1 MKDVDGIIVN
11 SQNKTETAWQRP
23 RICTRFYCIAAITL
37 CGLFLCGLFAIG
49 TRVPNITHSLRYI
62 FFSLVR
68 ADDSSE
74 ATPEELAVSNG
85 VYLPSERLRERQFD
99 QAQRLIAGGRMADA
113 TALLDEMLTAEQ
125 DVFLE
130 GDSASEQTRRSMKTL
145 VTELIGEL
153 PEAGTKAYQ
162 LQFRKRADRALRK
175 ALSENNNEAIIAVAR
190 RWFHTEAGHRSAILT
205 AARLLESGQPLAA
218 EAWLERIATSPMTNL
233 PDALLPTFKLMQAA
247 TTIAIDPHEKAKALK
262 LLKDIKGSARLGG
275 ELLPERNLLR
285 DQLLIAKLTGA
296 TSGPD
301 AELTFGSEN
310 WRMSRG
316 RPDRNPIRPCDRPLL
331 VPRFRVPLTL
341 HPQEQRLLKQRS
353 ELLAEQGLPVF
364 PAGTPLAVG
373 NSLLVQS
380 RAGVMAIDFESGKRL
395 WIEGRLAN
403 SAIANIAP
411 NEFEERGTHPL
422 DSLFYDST
430 SSTLS
435 SDGKL
440 VFVVEQDVLQNSR
453 ERLRQPGRSR
463 TVENNNRLVAYDIAQ
478 EGQLRWQLPRANENP
493 ESRWFLG
500 SPLPLGNEL
509 YVLVEERQQIRL
521 DVLSSATG
529 DTVWSQPL
537 AEIDV
542 EYDINNRND
551 RKQLG
556 LSPAFAE
563 GTLVCPTGAGAAI
576 AVDLAARTLRW
587 AYRFNVPKPDDV
599 RRLANGIQLRMP
611 GFAGGMA
618 GIQIKAA
625 GEGNTSGGKW
635 LDALPTISG
644 NKVILTPAGSE
655 FLHCVNIRT
664 GEALWQSPRTDF
676 VNVAGIVDRTVIVL
690 GQKKVAAVSLDD
702 GKIIWKQAVGLN
714 DEIICGRGILSNNRL
729 YVPTNAPA
737 VAEIDLSNGT
747 VVATSL
753 GRGSALPG
761 NLVSY
766 RGEVIS
772 QGLDFLDVYHQT
784 ADLERNIETAL
795 QKDSI
800 DLWALHWRGELN
812 LSKGNTPQGL
822 KDIRRV
828 HGPAGPKPSAST
840 ISQAIKFALK
850 NDFAGAAAS
859 WPEGVEL
866 APSQQMAASIR
877 RLAVDGYLEAS
888 KPMEAWGVCRDC
900 LQLASLEIPEDE
912 NLIHDREDS
921 SLWIGSSRWFQRK
934 LKQILQSQEFTADGP
949 TPSTLL
955 QKIDQEEKLALDR
968 AARIPDLE
976 TRRVALGTFMDRFGN
991 RPLNDEARGIL
1002 KETLR
1007 TEITGLTGIARQ
1019 NIRLQLELL
1028 TPKGLNRSQSAQNP
1042 LQQSISPEKFVRD
1055 TWPIGRVD
1063 VTQSQEAS
1071 ATGDILNKSTQIKL
1085 VHAQNSGFPGATLE
1099 HTGRSIIL
1107 RDQFGTP
1114 IGDAIS
1120 IEIEGAKHP
1129 HLTNYFRLR
1138 STSAS
1143 LIDRILLLQNSH
1155 SLTAFEVCEP
1165 TDGEHRLL
1173 WAKTDDRLVQPRQ
1186 PLVTRTPT
1194 GTTER
1199 LLRPLGPLPLRSKV
1213 AVELSNH
1220 QIQRIPTFR
1229 VGRPHLTGVPIISG
1243 SSLEVCDI
1251 RTGNVLW
1258 RRRNIPP
1265 RTEIF
1270 GDHEVLCVTSRDGKN
1285 SQVLSMTDGHKI
1297 ASHDL
1302 PARQNRLAIAG
1313 RNLLVVQP
1321 SNSDT
1326 DENLQLAVVDITDKS
1341 HRAICECPATTR
1353 GVITEDNI
1361 FIAITQDG
1369 QLTAIDVASG
1379 QTKFVTTLEEMPT
1392 GFRELRC
1399 LSWQDR
1405 YILFASRNTT
1415 MSDEKRFRGIDS
1427 VERFGVGSGLERAE
1441 SSSVWSLSKLTGDMM
1456 WSRPASIQRHIIQ
1469 SPQPAGLPTLIF
1481 GRRLRM
1487 ANTSAGQGRGRYRLS
1502 ILCID
1507 KRTGAMLY
1515 LDDKLQLESP
1525 QTENTAD
1532 LNIIGDAVSSSVEMR
1547 IVSRRQMGGNVPKIT
1562 LHFTGLSSDDT
1573 EPFHAE
1579 QEPLVYTDVL
1589 SELKY
1594 WIERAIIGQ

>member
-1 MKDVDGIIVN
+1 MKDVDRIIVT
-11 SQNKTETAWQRP
+11 SPKKSETARHRP
-23 RICTRFYCIAAITL
+23 RISARFYCVAAFAL
-37 CGLFLCGLFAIG
+37 CGLLVLGI
-49 TRVPNITHSLRYI
+49 RVPNITHSFRYA
-62 FFSLVR
+62 FFPLVR
-68 ADDSSE
+68 ADDSVE
-74 ATPEELAVSNG
+74 AGSEELIVSNG

-99 QAQRLIAGGRMADA
+99 QARRLIDGGRMADA

-130 GDSASEQTRRSMKTL
+130 GDSASEQTRRSMKTM

-153 PEAGTKAYQ
+153 PESGSKAYQ
-162 LQFRKRADRALRK
+162 LQFRTRATRDLQK
-175 ALSENNNEAIIAVAR
+175 ALNENDNEAIIAVAR

-218 EAWLERIATSPMTNL
+218 EAWLERIANSPRTNL
-233 PDALLPTFKLMQAA
+233 PDTLLPTFKLMQAA
-247 TTIAIDPHEKAKALK
+247 TTIAIDPHDKTKAQQ
-262 LLKDIKGSARLGG
+262 LLEEIKGSTRLGG
-275 ELLPERNLLR
+275 ELVPERNLQR
-285 DQLLIAKLTGA
+285 DQLLISKLIGA
-296 TSGPD
+296 TSGPNTD
-301 AELTFGSEN
+301 LTLASEN
-310 WRMSRG
+310 WAMSRG
-316 RPDRNPIRPCDRPLL
+316 RPNRNPIRPCDRPLL

-341 HPQEQRLLKQRS
+341 HPQEQRLLTQRS
-353 ELLAEQGLPVF
+353 ELLAEQGLPIF

-380 RAGVMAIDFESGKRL
+380 RAGVMAIDFESGKRT
-395 WIEGRLAN
+395 WIEGRLAD
-403 SAIANIAP
+403 SAIADSAP
-411 NEFEERGTHPL
+411 NEFEEQGTHPL
-422 DSLFYDST
+422 DKLFYDST

-435 SDGKL
+435 SDGEL
-440 VFVVEQDVLQNSR
+440 VFVVEQDVLRISR

-463 TVENNNRLVAYDIAQ
+463 PIENSNRLVAYDIAQ
-478 EGQLRWQLPRANENP
+478 EGKLRWQLPRVNEQP
-493 ESRWFLG
+493 TSRWFLG
-500 SPLPLGNEL
+500 SPLPLGKEL

-529 DTVWSQPL
+529 DTLWSQPL

-599 RRLANGIQLRMP
+599 RRLANGIRLRMP

-618 GIQIKAA
+618 GMQIKAT
-625 GEGNTSGGKW
+625 GENNTSGGKW

-664 GEALWQSPRTDF
+664 GEAIWQSPRTHF
-676 VNVAGIVDRTVIVL
+676 VNVAGIVDRMVIVL
-690 GQKKVAAVSLDD
+690 GQKEVAAVSLDD
-702 GKIIWKQAVGLN
+702 GKIIWKQGIGLN

-737 VAEIDLSNGT
+737 VAEINLSTGKL
-747 VVATSL
+747 VATSL
-753 GRGSALPG
+753 GRGSAPPG

-795 QKDSI
+795 KQDSM

-812 LSKGNTPQGL
+812 LSKGNTSEGL
-822 KDIRRV
+822 NDIRRV

-840 ISQAIKFALK
+840 VSQAIEFALK

-859 WPEGVEL
+859 WSEGAKL
-866 APSQQMAASIR
+866 APSQHMAASIR
-877 RLAVDGYLEAS
+877 RLAVDGFLEAR
-888 KPMEAWGVCRDC
+888 KPMKAWDVCRDY
-900 LQLASLEIPEDE
+900 LQLASLETPPENED
-912 NLIHDREDS
+912 LIHDREDS

-934 LKQILQSQEFTADGP
+934 LKQILQSHESAPKG
-949 TPSTLL
+949 STTKTLR
-955 QKIDQEEKLALDR
+955 QKIDQEEKLALNK
-968 AARIPDLE
+968 AARISDLE
-976 TRRVALGTFMDRFGN
+976 TRRVALETFIDRFGN
-991 RPLNDEARGIL
+991 RPMKETATGIL

-1007 TEITGLTGIARQ
+1007 AELAGRTGVARQ
-1019 NIRLQLELL
+1019 DILLQLQMLA
-1028 TPKGLNRSQSAQNP
+1028 LNDIDHSQSGQNP
-1042 LQQSISPEKFVRD
+1042 LEQTISSENFVRD
-1055 TWPIGRVD
+1055 AWPIGKVD
-1063 VTQSQEAS
+1063 VTQSQETS
-1071 ATGDILNKSTQIKL
+1071 AAGDILNKSTHINL

-1107 RDQFGTP
+1107 RDKFGTP

-1129 HLTNYFRLR
+1129 HLTSYFRLR
-1138 STSAS
+1138 STSAF

-1173 WAKTDDRLVQPRQ
+1173 WAKTNDSLVQPRQ
-1186 PLVTRTPT
+1186 PLTTRTPT
-1194 GTTER
+1194 GTMER
-1199 LLRPLGPLPLRSKV
+1199 LLRPLGPLPLQSKV

-1229 VGRPHLTGVPIISG
+1229 IGRPHQTGVPIISG
-1243 SSLEVCDI
+1243 KSLELCDI

-1270 GDHEVLCVTSRDGKN
+1270 GDDEVLCITSRDGKN
-1285 SQVLSMTDGHKI
+1285 SQILSMTDGHKI

-1321 SNSDT
+1321 TNSDT
-1326 DENLQLAVVDITDKS
+1326 DETLQLAVVDITDKS

-1361 FIAITQDG
+1361 FIAITTDG
-1369 QLTAIDVASG
+1369 QLTAIDVANG
-1379 QTKFVTTLEEMPT
+1379 QTKFVTMLEEMPT

-1399 LSWQDR
+1399 LPWQDR
-1405 YILFASRNTT
+1405 YIVFASRNTT
-1415 MSDEKRFRGIDS
+1415 MGDEKRFQGIDA
-1427 VERFGVGSGLERAE
+1427 VERFGVGSGLEKAD
-1441 SSSVWSLSKLTGDMM
+1441 SSTVWSLSKLTGDMM

-1502 ILCID
+1502 VLCID
-1507 KRTGAMLY
+1507 KRNGAMLY

-1525 QTENTAD
+1525 QTANTAE
-1532 LNIIGDAVSSSVEMR
+1532 LKITADAVTSSVEMR
-1547 IVSRRQMGGNVPKIT
+1547 IISRRQMGGDIPKIT
-1562 LHFTGLSSDDT
+1562 LHFTGFSSDDT
-1573 EPFHAE
+1573 EPFRAE